1 MALET
6 KRALKIMNTLK
17 DLTPILEITSP
28 DLKGFKESTL
38 RKDCISLAQKSL

>member
-17 DLTPILEITSP
+17 DLTLILEITSP